1 MTKQKHLK
9 RRVRERMLKTGES
22 YVSARRNVLRQGAPS
37 PAAPAKGPHFP
48 GNVPAATALRVLL
61 AQRGVRAPHTGL
73 PFSEA
78 MVFGIAGGIGAG
90 VFAFRYEK
98 EDFSS
103 FFVAGRHLWED
114 DLSYLQRAAGRFGV
128 KTQTQEASG
137 AKKGLLQL
145 QELLQVAGPVI
156 AWVDLANL
164 PYRGMPEQWSGGG
177 YHVIVVYEVDVAQG
191 LASVG
196 DLADS
201 PITIGLPE
209 LAVARARIGKQKHRL
224 LGLTGEAAAMDLE
237 AAIQDGLQAC
247 HAGLTRGRSSNFT
260 LEGFQNWGEQLVALG
275 EEGWPVK
282 FPAGRNLWRGLTSIL
297 DFTEH
302 YGTGGGL
309 TRPIFSDFLQE
320 ASQAL
325 ERPDLAELAVQYA
338 ELGTAWSA
346 LAEAALPDEVGQFR
360 EAKELLRRKA
370 ELFLSEGARGRE
382 SYAEIWSRLDQ
393 LAEEAAE
400 SFPLP
405 QPEIQSL
412 LQGLSERVG
421 ELHRLETQAAAALD
435 QAATARPASDRG
447 VVLP

>member
-22 YVSARRNVLRQGAPS
+22 YVSARRNVLQQGAPS
-37 PAAPAKGPHFP
+37 PAGPTEGPHFAGNIP
-48 GNVPAATALRVLL
+48 GATALRALL
-61 AQRGVRAPHTGL
+61 AHRGVRAPHTGQ

-98 EDFSS
+98 ENFSS
-103 FFVAGRHLWED
+103 VFVAGRHLWED
-114 DLSYLQRAAGRFGV
+114 DLSYLQRAAGRFGL
-128 KTQTQEASG
+128 KTQTQEATG

-145 QELLQVAGPVI
+145 QELLQAAGPVI

-164 PYRGMPEQWSGGG
+164 PYRGMPGHWSGGG

-191 LASVG
+191 QATVG
-196 DLADS
+196 DLADL
-201 PITIGLPE
+201 PITISLQE

-224 LGLTGEAAAMDLE
+224 LGLTGEPAPIDLA
-237 AAIQDGLQAC
+237 AAIQDGLRAC
-247 HAGLTRGRSSNFT
+247 HAGLTKGRSSNFT
-260 LEGFQNWGEQLVALG
+260 LEGFQNWGEQLVASG
-275 EEGWPVK
+275 KEGWPVK
-282 FPAGRNLWRGLTSIL
+282 FPAGRNLWRGLTSIF

-309 TRPIFSDFLQE
+309 TRPLFSDFLKE

-325 ERPDLAELAVQYA
+325 ERPDLGELAERYG
-338 ELGTAWSA
+338 ELGAAWSA

-360 EAKELLRRKA
+360 EAKELLQRKA
-370 ELFLSEGARGRE
+370 ELFLSQGASGRE
-382 SYAEIWSRLDQ
+382 SHAEIWSRLDQ
-393 LAEEAAE
+393 LADEAAE

-412 LQGLSERVG
+412 LQGLSDRVG
-421 ELHRLETQAAAALD
+421 ELYRLEAQAAAALD
-435 QAATARPASDRG
+435 QAARRDQA
-447 VVLP
+447 

>member
-22 YVSARRNVLRQGAPS
+22 YVSARRNVLMQGAPS
-37 PAAPAKGPHFP
+37 EADPTESPHFP
-48 GNVPAATALRVLL
+48 GNVPAATALRTLL
-61 AQRGVRAPHTGL
+61 ARRGVRAPHTGL

-114 DLSYLQRAAGRFGV
+114 DLSYLQRAASRFGAE
-128 KTQTQEASG
+128 TQTQEATG

-145 QELLQVAGPVI
+145 QELLQAGAPVV
-156 AWVDLANL
+156 AWVDMANL
-164 PYRGMPEQWSGGG
+164 PYRGMPEHWSGGG
-177 YHVIVVYEVDVAQG
+177 YHVIVVYELDVAQAQ
-191 LASVG
+191 ASIG

-201 PITIGLPE
+201 PITVSLEE

-224 LGLTGEAAAMDLE
+224 LGLTGEPAPMDLA
-237 AAIQDGLQAC
+237 AAIQDGLRAC

-260 LEGFQNWGEQLVALG
+260 LEGFKNWSEQLVAPG
-275 EEGWPVK
+275 KEGWPAK
-282 FPAGRNLWRGLTSIL
+282 FSPGRNLWRGLTSL
-297 DFTEH
+297 FDFTEH

-309 TRPIFSDFLQE
+309 ARPLFSDFLQE

-325 ERPDLAELAVQYA
+325 KRPDLAELAVQYA

-346 LAEAALPDEVGQFR
+346 LAEAALPDEVAPLR
-360 EAKELLRRKA
+360 EARELLGHKA
-370 ELFLSEGARGRE
+370 ELFLSEGAGGRE
-382 SYAEIWSRLDQ
+382 SYVEIWSRLDQ

-405 QPEIQSL
+405 QPGIQRL
-412 LQGLSERVG
+412 LPGLSERVS
-421 ELHRLETQAAAALD
+421 ELYRLETQAAAALD
-435 QAATARPASDRG
+435 QAAMARPGLDRG
-447 VVLP
+447 VVVP

>member
-1 MTKQKHLK
+1 MTKHKHLK
-9 RRVRERMLKTGES
+9 RRVRDRMLKAGES

-37 PAAPAKGPHFP
+37 AAGSTERPHFA
-48 GNVPAATALRVLL
+48 GNVPAATALRALL
-61 AQRGVRAPHTGL
+61 AHRGVRAPHTGQ

-114 DLSYLQRAAGRFGV
+114 DLSYLQRAADRFGV

-145 QELLQVAGPVI
+145 QELLQAAGPVI

-164 PYRGMPEQWSGGG
+164 PYRGMPEYWSGGG

-191 LASVG
+191 QATVG
-196 DLADS
+196 DLADL
-201 PITIGLPE
+201 PITISLQE

-224 LGLTGEAAAMDLE
+224 LGLTGEPAAIDLA
-237 AAIQDGLQAC
+237 AAIQDGLRAC
-247 HAGLTRGRSSNFT
+247 QAGLTKGRSSNFT
-260 LEGFQNWGEQLVALG
+260 LAGFQNWGEQMVAPG
-275 EEGWPVK
+275 KEGWQAK
-282 FPAGRNLWRGLTSIL
+282 FPAGPNLWRGLTSIL

-309 TRPIFSDFLQE
+309 TRPLFSDFLKE

-325 ERPDLAELAVQYA
+325 ERPDLAELAERYA
-338 ELGTAWSA
+338 ELGAAWSA
-346 LAEAALPDEVGQFR
+346 LSEAALPDEVGQFR

-370 ELFLSEGARGRE
+370 ELLLSQGASGRE

-405 QPEIQSL
+405 QPEIRSL

-421 ELHRLETQAAAALD
+421 ELYRLETQAAAALD
-435 QAATARPASDRG
+435 RAARRDQARTE
-447 VVLP
+447 VL